1 MSATPAPV
9 AHTPGPWTCFHCG
22 ETFTTRGLA
31 RDHFGFDPS
40 CDPACRIKV
49 GAERGLVMALRKA
62 EADCDEMRGLLHDE
76 ASEAYRLYAAQATRH
91 RDQVMTAEEHGYERG
106 LADGR
111 GIAAAEGDLL
121 GDCLDQIRAALAELD
136 NVTAS
141 TDTEADYLGCAENR
155 LRDLLS
161 RAGKLKGADHG

>member
-121 GDCLDQIRAALAELD
+121 GEALKALAK
-136 NVTAS
+136 
-141 TDTEADYLGCAENR
+141 CAEAPFSGWTIAQAIA
-155 LRDLLS
+155 RDVLS
-161 RAGKLKGADHG
+161 RAGKLKAVDHD

>member
-1 MSATPAPV
+1 MPDAPAPV

-121 GDCLDQIRAALAELD
+121 GEM
-136 NVTAS
+136 
-141 TDTEADYLGCAENR
+141 TER
-155 LRDLLS
+155 LRWAIQKLDDCGESVDFSIGMARSLADCRAILS